1 MKVVLQS
8 IDILVF
14 VLGIIVDWF
23 WLVLWVVDYFRV
35 QGYYE
40 LVLCSIV
47 IFNYIDSIIDKD
59 VLVYLIECFIK
70 VGVIVEVM
78 LFDLYLVKGG
88 IIDMVYELNKKLWL
102 WFFEI
107 IVGLVDKYVLDV
119 EWVVQ

>member
-88 IIDMVYELNKKLWL
+88 IIYMVYELNKKLWL

>member
-1 MKVVLQS
+1 M
-8 IDILVF
+8 
-14 VLGIIVDWF
+14 
-23 WLVLWVVDYFRV
+23 
-35 QGYYE
+35 
-40 LVLCSIV
+40 CSIV

-119 EWVVQ
+119 EWVV